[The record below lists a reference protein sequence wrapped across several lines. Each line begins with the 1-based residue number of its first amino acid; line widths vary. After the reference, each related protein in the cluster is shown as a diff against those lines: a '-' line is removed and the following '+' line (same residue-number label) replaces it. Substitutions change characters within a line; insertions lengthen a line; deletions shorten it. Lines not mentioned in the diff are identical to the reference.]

1 MMNEPNSP
9 ATMTTNARKPALCG
23 VWIDGEGRAHLSVA
37 RDDGGR
43 EERVEEGFRP
53 FAWLAADNSDF
64 DAAGA
69 TLDVAAG
76 VVAGGAAGMAA
87 DAAQGASAGAA
98 SGVAADAPVGAVSG
112 MAAGA
117 PAGAATDAAAG
128 VVIETLKGEGV
139 FTRLAH
145 APARGVY
152 EDFLA
157 VAKKASVGTD
167 APRPLESQFLLQGR
181 RRLFGDMA
189 FHQLR
194 RCQLDIETASSVA
207 GEFSDP
213 ARPGDRVLAIGL
225 QFSGGTAAGGGAA
238 VSGRA
243 GVVVATAGDGTV
255 ADGAATG
262 GGGSAESEAVE
273 DGTPRGSGAEVSD
286 AAASGAADGFSGAAA
301 SGGAAAGGGAVRRR
315 MLVLDAMTDEAERSL
330 LERLNDALREEDPD
344 VIEGHNI
351 FKFDLDYL
359 RQRARRLAVPCAWGR
374 FGRRAS
380 FRNSRLKAAERW
392 VDFPRCDLPGRAVI
406 DTWLLV
412 QLHDITTRELTG
424 YGLKDV
430 AVYFGVTDEDAAEN
444 GGRVYLA
451 GDKIHAAYEHDR
463 ERFLAYLADDLRETK
478 GVADLLLPT
487 YFEQARAFPI
497 LLQDAVLRGTTV
509 KIDLLFLEEY
519 YHARQACPAPSEV
532 AAFAGGYTRSFKEG
546 VFQNVLHFDV
556 ASLYPS
562 LLLLIG
568 RNPGG
573 DRLGVFIPLLRRL
586 REYRLKYKQ
595 LARTAASG
603 ELRAEYQ
610 ARQATF
616 KILINSFYGYLG
628 FAGARFGDGALAAEV
643 TRRGRDLLQAL
654 IDAFAARGCEI
665 LEADTDG
672 IYLAT
677 ESHFG
682 RPEALLREVAKALP
696 EGIELEHDGSYE
708 AMFCYKS
715 KNYALRDGKR
725 ILIRGSALRSR
736 GIEPFLKKLTDRLIR
751 FLLGAESGSPI
762 ELAERFQRGLAERS
776 LPVAELA
783 KSEILGQN
791 PEAYERFI
799 AGGGKPRRA
808 AAEVALRMSPRP
820 RMGERVSYYITARE
834 KGKTSDWQ
842 RARPVELFDAGAA
855 PYDPVYYAKKLAD
868 WVERYGAFLGV
879 DRLPPVDFG
888 PPPKTTEAGGQGELW

>member
-1 MMNEPNSP
+1 MPSETKAPD
-9 ATMTTNARKPALCG
+9 TTTTAPEPALCG
-23 VWIDGEGRAHLSVA
+23 VWIDGDGRAHLAVA
-37 RDDGGR
+37 RGDGGR

-53 FAWLAADNSDF
+53 FAWLTAGDSD
-64 DAAGA
+64 A
-69 TLDVAAG
+69 L
-76 VVAGGAAGMAA
+76 
-87 DAAQGASAGAA
+87 
-98 SGVAADAPVGAVSG
+98 
-112 MAAGA
+112 
-117 PAGAATDAAAG
+117 DAAAG
-128 VVIETLKGEGV
+128 MEIETLNGEGV

-145 APARGVY
+145 AAARGVY
-152 EDFLA
+152 ENFLA
-157 VAKKASVGTD
+157 AAKKASVGTD
-167 APRPLESQFLLQGR
+167 VLRPLENQFLLQRR

-194 RCQLDIETASSVA
+194 RCQLDIETASSVE

-225 QFSGGTAAGGGAA
+225 QFSGGAGGGAA
-238 VSGRA
+238 RQ
-243 GVVVATAGDGTV
+243 
-255 ADGAATG
+255 
-262 GGGSAESEAVE
+262 
-273 DGTPRGSGAEVSD
+273 RI
-286 AAASGAADGFSGAAA
+286 
-301 SGGAAAGGGAVRRR
+301 
-315 MLVLDAMTDEAERSL
+315 LVLDTMTDEAEKSL

-359 RQRARRLAVPCAWGR
+359 RQRARRLKVPCAWGR
-374 FGRRAS
+374 FGQRAS

-392 VDFPRCDLPGRAVI
+392 VDFPRCDLPGRTVI
-406 DTWLLV
+406 DTYLLV
-412 QLHDITTRELTG
+412 QLHDITTRELTS

-444 GGRVYLA
+444 GGRTYLA

-463 ERFLAYLADDLRETK
+463 ATFLAYLADDLRETK

-497 LLQDAVLRGTTV
+497 LLQDAALRGTTV

-519 YHARQACPAPSEV
+519 YHARQSCPAPVEV

-546 VFQNVLHFDV
+546 VFKNVLHFDV

-573 DRLGVFIPLLRRL
+573 DKLGVFIPLLRRL

-595 LARTAASG
+595 LARTAATE
-603 ELRAEYQ
+603 ELRVEYQ

-643 TRRGRDLLQAL
+643 TQRGRDLLQAL
-654 IDAFAARGCEI
+654 IDAFAAQGCEI

-672 IYLAT
+672 IYLAS

-682 RPEALLREVAKALP
+682 KPEALLREVAKVLP
-696 EGIELEHDGSYE
+696 EGIELEHDGSYD

-715 KNYALRDGKR
+715 KNYALRDGKK
-725 ILIRGSALRSR
+725 IIIRGSALRSR
-736 GIEPFLKKLTDRLIR
+736 GIEPFLKKLNGRLIR
-751 FLLGAESGSPI
+751 FLLGAETESPI

-808 AAEVALRMSPRP
+808 SAEAALQMNPRP
-820 RMGERVSYYITARE
+820 RMGERVGYYITAKE
-834 KGKTSDWQ
+834 KGKTNDWQ
-842 RARPVELFDAGAA
+842 RARPVELFDANAA
-855 PYDPVYYAKKLAD
+855 PYDPAYYAKKLAD
-868 WVERYGAFLGV
+868 WVERYGAFLGT
-879 DRLPPVDFG
+879 DKLPPVDFG